1 MGTWSPL
8 GGEKMALI
16 GQIRNRGA
24 LCGVLTPRP
33 RAGCRAP
40 APGTCCS
47 GRASLGLGLLN
58 GLLGFGAVSWGLGM
72 APNPGCAFSC
82 GGEWENPDRSHNS
95 AWDGCRRRTG
105 AEALLYP
112 SPPLALLL
120 ASLPPLFYLHPKQ
133 PPTDLSQHSFLPS
146 LNVTL
151 KTCFTVCRLEQ

>member
-24 LCGVLTPRP
+24 LCGVLTPWP

-72 APNPGCAFSC
+72 APNPGCADRKC
-82 GGEWENPDRSHNS
+82 VQLWGGVGESRQISQFCLGRLPKENWSRSTAIPIS
-95 AWDGCRRRTG
+95 A
-105 AEALLYP
+105 P
-112 SPPLALLL
+112 SPSPGF
-120 ASLPPLFYLHPKQ
+120 ST
-133 PPTDLSQHSFLPS
+133 PTILPS
-146 LNVTL
+146 AQNNHLLTYHSIA
-151 KTCFTVCRLEQ
+151 FCRV